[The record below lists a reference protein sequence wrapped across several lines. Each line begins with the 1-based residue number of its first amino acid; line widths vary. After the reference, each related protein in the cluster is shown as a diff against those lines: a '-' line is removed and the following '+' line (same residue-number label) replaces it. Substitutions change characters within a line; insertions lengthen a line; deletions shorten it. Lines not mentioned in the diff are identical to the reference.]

1 MAMDAV
7 IVTADSREMVLD
19 CLRHLE
25 SPLVREVV
33 VVDNGSTDGTGAA
46 VLESYPEAR
55 VIRLDDP
62 HGLAE
67 SYNLGAREG
76 SAEFVLFL
84 NDDALADNGAVEE
97 LDASLSSRPSA
108 VAVMG
113 RMVDF
118 DSGET
123 QIEYQPGDLPT
134 VMKFVAAFTGL
145 ARLWPKNPWS
155 GAQRRHPLR
164 DDTVVEVGQVGG
176 CVLVR
181 RETFERVGGWDEQF
195 EFWFEDADLSRRL
208 HDLGDVLW
216 VPMAAFRHVGGHSAR
231 RLSKAEVVRRSYR
244 GALRYAEKHFSR
256 PQQVVMGALFAS
268 ASGAKGLLLRR
279 SDRNLASTHRRV
291 ATEALSLLLHGRMSP
306 RV

>member
-1 MAMDAV
+1 
-7 IVTADSREMVLD
+7 
-19 CLRHLE
+19 
-25 SPLVREVV
+25 
-33 VVDNGSTDGTGAA
+33 
-46 VLESYPEAR
+46 
-55 VIRLDDP
+55 
-62 HGLAE
+62 
-67 SYNLGAREG
+67 
-76 SAEFVLFL
+76 
-84 NDDALADNGAVEE
+84 
-97 LDASLSSRPSA
+97 
-108 VAVMG
+108 
-113 RMVDF
+113 
-118 DSGET
+118 
-123 QIEYQPGDLPT
+123 
-134 VMKFVAAFTGL
+134 
-145 ARLWPKNPWS
+145 
-155 GAQRRHPLR
+155 
-164 DDTVVEVGQVGG
+164 VVEVGQVGG

-279 SDRNLASTHRRV
+279 SDRDLASTHRRV